1 MNSKTRA
8 EAVFFVSSFF
18 NSLVFFAPVAILVR
32 TRCGI
37 TLSQFFILQALLSF
51 GIFADS
57 GLVPQCRFFK
67 VIVTPPPQHSRF
79 LCLFIVN
86 QHPRRKPPIYRI
98 ARGQLFILAHRKT
111 AFIFFWFPLTPPLC
125 SHSRL
130 SRSMRMAP
138 LF

>member
-51 GIFADS
+51 GIFLFEVPC
-57 GLVPQCRFFK
+57 GLV
-67 VIVTPPPQHSRF
+67 TDNAHSVPGRRLF
-79 LCLFIVN
+79 L
-86 QHPRRKPPIYRI
+86 
-98 ARGQLFILAHRKT
+98 
-111 AFIFFWFPLTPPLC
+111 AFYY
-125 SHSRL
+125 
-130 SRSMRMAP
+130 
-138 LF
+138 

>member
-67 VIVTPPPQHSRF
+67 VIVSYLYNMSIQ
-79 LCLFIVN
+79 IVYI
-86 QHPRRKPPIYRI
+86 KPSI
-98 ARGQLFILAHRKT
+98 
-111 AFIFFWFPLTPPLC
+111 LC
-125 SHSRL
+125 SIT
-130 SRSMRMAP
+130 
-138 LF
+138 